1 MKEKS
6 YTTETKERTQALSD
20 NVLYTYFGSCVE
32 IDGTGYPVVAA
43 IPFGKFSRQ
52 LPTATEKLQ
61 KLVAGK

>member
-6 YTTETKERTQALSD
+6 YTTEEKERENNMLND
-20 NVLYTYFGSCVE
+20 IRYTYFGSCVE